1 MAPQSGASAP
11 QSIGLL
17 CGPVLTMP
25 RSVIQCFTMIKTIT
39 KIGNSKGIILDA
51 AILELAHLKEG
62 DQLSVTIHDSGAI
75 TFTPTREVIDAEAA
89 SASASEVLGKNDE
102 LFRRLSK

>member
-1 MAPQSGASAP
+1 
-11 QSIGLL
+11 
-17 CGPVLTMP
+17 
-25 RSVIQCFTMIKTIT
+25 MIKTIT

-51 AILELAHLKEG
+51 ALLELAHLKEG

-75 TFTPTREVIDAEAA
+75 TFTPTRDVIDADAA
-89 SASASEVLGKNDE
+89 SKSTKEIVEKNDE